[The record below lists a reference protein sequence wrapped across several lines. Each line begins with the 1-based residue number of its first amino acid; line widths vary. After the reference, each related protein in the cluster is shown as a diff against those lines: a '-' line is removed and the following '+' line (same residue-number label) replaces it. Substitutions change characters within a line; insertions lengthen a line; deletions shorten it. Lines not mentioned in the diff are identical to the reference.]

1 MFMSCYCTIVN
12 IKYVIDLINI
22 NDNKLNDGFLNILL
36 YAAGK
41 LCQGGLLWSS
51 TLLRTAWLHNT
62 YLSKCT
68 HSGLSDNELICAAR
82 MQVEV
87 NLRMNSSTLWSCTLE
102 TQ

>member
-41 LCQGGLLWSS
+41 LSQGGLLWSS
-51 TLLRTAWLHNT
+51 LHYYAQHGYT
-62 YLSKCT
+62 ILTCPSA
-68 HSGLSDNELICAAR
+68 LILDL
-82 MQVEV
+82 VIT
-87 NLRMNSSTLWSCTLE
+87 S
-102 TQ
+102 